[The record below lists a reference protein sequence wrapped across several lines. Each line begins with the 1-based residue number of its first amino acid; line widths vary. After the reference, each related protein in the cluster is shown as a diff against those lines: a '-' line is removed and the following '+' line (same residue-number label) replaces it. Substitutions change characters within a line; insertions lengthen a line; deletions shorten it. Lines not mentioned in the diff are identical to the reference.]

1 MFSPLVIVSSYNKID
16 NYWFWLICSI
26 FYCIYMYSII
36 QKQNKIERTK
46 EAYYKFV
53 KKDFVLPNG
62 KKISDEEKLKSLQEF
77 IEEFI
82 DELEK

>member
-1 MFSPLVIVSSYNKID
+1 MKFINIPYNSRTGNLFI
-16 NYWFWLICSI
+16 
-26 FYCIYMYSII
+26 MY
-36 QKQNKIERTK
+36 KIERTK